1 MTNKFRKALLASLL
15 SMSGFVAYAQST
27 VTGTVKDANGE
38 PLIGVTVMADGEV
51 GAITDIDG
59 NFSIPNATS
68 STKLTVS
75 YIGYQEQQ
83 VAVGNRSRIDIVMQ
97 EDNQALDE
105 VVVVG
110 YGTMKKTDL
119 TGSISSVNTD
129 QLNAKGAPSVLENLQ
144 GSIPGVNITQTT
156 GRAGNSFDIEIR
168 GKSSNNPN
176 LKPLYI
182 VDGVAS
188 EDIDWLNPQ
197 DIERI
202 DVLKDASSTAIYGS
216 RATAGVVIVTTKSGT
231 TVGGVKSKPTISYDG
246 YWGFTKVTRMP
257 DFMDGQ
263 QFYDFRFRKF
273 LTYAGGALTSGRP
286 IYQMA
291 SNTTYNQ
298 MAIHNDDT
306 GEYRLRALME
316 NGQTVDWPDL
326 ITGSGH
332 QQNHYL
338 AISGATDRL
347 SYHMGIGYSS
357 EDGIYDGD
365 EQDKFNFK
373 GSLDGKINKYV
384 SAGFS
389 FNLARVNHDY
399 ASDKGVQYAYRQ
411 NVYCQPYD
419 AEGNINPA
427 PGNYL
432 ALGSTSNNQFSDQ
445 PSPLLYFAD
454 NNEVRNRQTWRALG
468 NVYLQINPV
477 KGLTI
482 KSTFSPSYT
491 YYREG
496 YFYDAPVFDDG
507 DTNVATKETDKQF
520 DWTWDNMVT
529 YDNFFGKDHH
539 LNVMGLFSM
548 MHTDVENQF
557 LAYTGVLD
565 GTLWWNLASG
575 TYMASSDDYGDS
587 GNSYTENSMV
597 SYALRANYT
606 FKERYMLTA
615 SVRWDGSSRF
625 RKGNRWGSFPS
636 VAVAWRL
643 SEEPFMVKARKW
655 LSNAKLRLSYG
666 VTGNNSG
673 IGDYATQVIVGGPS
687 YYPFGSTYLQG
698 FYPNGIVNAD
708 LQWERSHEFNVGLD
722 FGFFDERIRGSVDWY
737 SKTSKDLLFEVPLP
751 LEAGGTFMTTNV
763 GSVRNQGVEV
773 SLTTENIRTKDWRW
787 TTTFTFTHNKNE
799 VREINGV
806 GGNLITGEE
815 DGNLFIGETFN
826 NFYGFEWDGIV
837 SDRMMTV
844 PDNQVAKD
852 NGFTP
857 GTQVKEYDYYYKC
870 YQWAEGMPI
879 IVDRNGDGSFTDDD
893 KRIYNTDPKWSG
905 SFSTTLSYKGWDLS
919 ASLYTK
925 QGMWVN
931 SAFYGEYLDY
941 SQRGRTRLVVDNYIP
956 AGTLIDCDGV
966 NPDGT
971 YINPVY
977 QERTHYGSYPFPN
990 YGGNN
995 GFASTSNWISG
1006 DGAAAVNK
1014 YADASYVKVKHIT
1027 LGYTF
1032 PKKWTEKF
1040 GCSYLRLYCTVTNP
1054 FVWTDYKGFDPE
1066 WASADLDQDGPST
1079 ITCQFGANIKF

>member
-1 MTNKFRKALLASLL
+1 MTDKLRKALLASLF
-15 SMSGFVAYAQST
+15 SMTGFLAYAQST

-38 PLIGVTVMADGEV
+38 PLIGVTVMTDGKV
-51 GAITDIDG
+51 GAITDLDG
-59 NFSIPNATS
+59 NFSIPNATEQ
-68 STKLTVS
+68 TQLTIS
-75 YIGYQEQQ
+75 YIGYKDQTIQ
-83 VAVGNRSRIDIVMQ
+83 VGNKTRLNIVMQ
-97 EDNQALDE
+97 EDNQSLDE

-110 YGTMKKTDL
+110 YGTMKKSDL
-119 TGSISSVNTD
+119 TGSISSVNTQ

-144 GSIPGVNITQTT
+144 GAVAGVNITQTT

-168 GKSSNNPN
+168 GKSSTNSD
-176 LKPLYI
+176 LHPLYV
-182 VDGVAS
+182 VDGVTTD
-188 EDIDWLNPQ
+188 DIDWLNPQ

-231 TVGGVKSKPTISYDG
+231 TVDKKMSKPTISYDG
-246 YWGFTKVTRMP
+246 YYGVTNVARMP
-257 DFMDGQ
+257 DFMNGE
-263 QFYDFRFRKF
+263 QFYEFRFRKF
-273 LTYAGGALTSGRP
+273 LTYAGDGKLSSGNP
-286 IYQMA
+286 IYHI
-291 SNTTYNQ
+291 SDLTTFNQ

-316 NGQTVDWPDL
+316 NGQTIDWPDL
-326 ITGSGH
+326 VTGSGH

-338 AISGATDRL
+338 SVSGSSERL

-389 FNLARVNHDY
+389 FNLARINHDY
-399 ASDKGVQYAYRQ
+399 ASDKAIQYAYRQ

-419 AEGNINPA
+419 ADGNLNAA
-427 PGNYL
+427 PGNYI

-445 PSPLLYFAD
+445 ANPLLYFQA
-454 NNEVRNRQTWRALG
+454 ESKNRETWRALG
-468 NVYLQINPV
+468 NIYLQVNPV
-477 KGLTI
+477 KGLNI
-482 KSTFSPSYT
+482 KTTFSPNFT

-496 YFYDAPVFDDG
+496 YFYDAPAMDDG
-507 DTNVATKETDKQF
+507 DANIATKETQRSF

-529 YDNFFGKDHH
+529 YDNYFGTDHH
-539 LNVMGLFSM
+539 LNLMGLFSL
-548 MHTDVENQF
+548 MHSDNELQN

-565 GTLWWNLASG
+565 GTYWWNLNSG
-575 TYMASSDDYGDS
+575 TYNPTDSGDS
-587 GNSYTENSMV
+587 YSENSML

-606 FKERYMLTA
+606 FKDRYMLTA
-615 SVRWDGSSRF
+615 TVRWDGSSKF
-625 RKGNRWGSFPS
+625 RKDYRWGSFPS
-636 VAVAWRL
+636 VAFAWRL
-643 SEEPFMVKARKW
+643 SEEPFMANARKW
-655 LSNAKLRLSYG
+655 LSNAKVRLSYG
-666 VTGNNSG
+666 VTGNNRG
-673 IGDYATQVIVGGPS
+673 IGDYATQVVVGGPI
-687 YYPFGSTYLQG
+687 YYPFGSTYMQG
-698 FYPNGIVNAD
+698 FYPDGIVDAM
-708 LQWERSHEFNVGLD
+708 LQWEKSHEFNVGLD
-722 FGFFDERIRGSVDWY
+722 FGFLDERIRGSVDWY
-737 SKTSKDLLFEVPLP
+737 TKTSKDLLFEVPLP
-751 LEAGGTFMTTNV
+751 LEAGGVEMTTNV
-763 GSVRNQGVEV
+763 GSVRNTGVEV

-787 TTTFTFTHNKNE
+787 TTTFTFSANKNT

-806 GGNLITGEE
+806 GGNLVTGTET
-815 DGNLFIGETFN
+815 GNLFIGEPYN
-826 NFYGFEWDGIV
+826 NFYGYEWDGIV

-844 PDNQVAKD
+844 PNNEIAIQS
-852 NGFTP
+852 GFTP
-857 GTQVKEYDYYYKC
+857 GTKVKEYEYYYKC

-879 IVDRNGDGSFTDDD
+879 IVDRNGDGKFDDSD
-893 KRIYNTDPKWSG
+893 KKIYNTDPKWTG

-956 AGTLIDCDGV
+956 AGTLIDCDGI

-977 QERTHYGSYPFPN
+977 QEKTHYGSYPFPN
-990 YGGNN
+990 SGGSN
-995 GFASTSNWISG
+995 GFAATSNWLSG

-1014 YADASYVKVKHIT
+1014 YADASYVKVKNIT

-1040 GCSYLRLYCTVTNP
+1040 GCSFLRLYCTVTNP
-1054 FVWTDYKGFDPE
+1054 FVWTSYKGFDPE

-1079 ITCQFGANIKF
+1079 VTWQFGANIKF

>member
-1 MTNKFRKALLASLL
+1 
-15 SMSGFVAYAQST
+15 MSGFVAYAQST

-38 PLIGVTVMADGEV
+38 PLIGVTVMADGKV

-59 NFSIPNATS
+59 NFSIPNATE
-68 STKLTVS
+68 STKITIS
-75 YIGYQEQQ
+75 YIGYQEQTIS
-83 VAVGNRSRIDIVMQ
+83 VGNRSRIDIVMQ

-110 YGTMKKTDL
+110 YGTMKKSDL
-119 TGSISSVNTD
+119 TGSISSVNTE

-144 GSIPGVNITQTT
+144 GSVPGVNITQTT
-156 GRAGNSFDIEIR
+156 GRAGNTFDIEIR
-168 GKSSNNPN
+168 GKSSNNTS
-176 LKPLYI
+176 LHPLYI

-231 TVGGVKSKPTISYDG
+231 TVSGEMSKPTISYDG
-246 YWGFTKVTRMP
+246 YYGITNVARMP

-306 GEYRLRALME
+306 GDYRLKQMMA
-316 NGQTVDWPDL
+316 NGETVDWPDL

-338 AISGATDRL
+338 SISGANNRL
-347 SYHMGIGYSS
+347 SYHMGVGYSS

-373 GSLDGKINKYV
+373 GSLDAKINKYV

-419 AEGNINPA
+419 ENGDINPA

-468 NVYLQINPV
+468 NVYVQIMPV

-482 KSTFSPSYT
+482 KSTFSPNFT

-507 DTNVATKETDKQF
+507 DANIATKSTEKTL

-529 YDNFFGKDHH
+529 YDNYFGKDHH
-539 LNVMGLFSM
+539 LNLMGLVSM
-548 MHTDVENQF
+548 LHTDVEAQD

-565 GTLWWNLASG
+565 GTLWWNLNSG
-575 TYMASSDDYGDS
+575 TYNADES
-587 GNSYTENSMV
+587 GNSYAENSMV
-597 SYALRANYT
+597 SYAFRANYT

-615 SVRWDGSSRF
+615 SIRWDGSSRF
-625 RKGNRWGSFPS
+625 RKGNRWGAFPS
-636 VAVAWRL
+636 AAFAWRL
-643 SEEPFMVKARKW
+643 SEEPFMAKTRKW
-655 LSNAKLRLSYG
+655 LSNAKIRLSYG
-666 VTGNNSG
+666 ETGNNRG
-673 IGDYATQVIVGGPS
+673 IGDYATQITVGGPI

-698 FYPNGIVNAD
+698 FYPNGIVDRD
-708 LQWERSHEFNVGLD
+708 LQWEKSREFNVGLD
-722 FGFFDERIRGSVDWY
+722 FGFFNERIRGSVDWY
-737 SKTSKDLLFEVPLP
+737 TKTSRDLLYDVPLP
-751 LEAGGTFMTTNV
+751 LEAGGIYMTTNV
-763 GSVRNQGVEV
+763 GSVRNTGVEI

-787 TTTFTFTHNKNE
+787 TTTFTFAHNKNE

-806 GGNLITGEE
+806 GGN
-815 DGNLFIGETFN
+815 FI
-826 NFYGFEWDGIV
+826 
-837 SDRMMTV
+837 
-844 PDNQVAKD
+844 
-852 NGFTP
+852 
-857 GTQVKEYDYYYKC
+857 
-870 YQWAEGMPI
+870 
-879 IVDRNGDGSFTDDD
+879 
-893 KRIYNTDPKWSG
+893 
-905 SFSTTLSYKGWDLS
+905 KG
-919 ASLYTK
+919 
-925 QGMWVN
+925 
-931 SAFYGEYLDY
+931 
-941 SQRGRTRLVVDNYIP
+941 
-956 AGTLIDCDGV
+956 
-966 NPDGT
+966 
-971 YINPVY
+971 
-977 QERTHYGSYPFPN
+977 
-990 YGGNN
+990 
-995 GFASTSNWISG
+995 
-1006 DGAAAVNK
+1006 
-1014 YADASYVKVKHIT
+1014 
-1027 LGYTF
+1027 
-1032 PKKWTEKF
+1032 
-1040 GCSYLRLYCTVTNP
+1040 
-1054 FVWTDYKGFDPE
+1054 
-1066 WASADLDQDGPST
+1066 
-1079 ITCQFGANIKF
+1079 

>member
-496 YFYDAPVFDDG
+496 YFYDAP
-507 DTNVATKETDKQF
+507 QRRRPI
-520 DWTWDNMVT
+520 
-529 YDNFFGKDHH
+529 
-539 LNVMGLFSM
+539 S
-548 MHTDVENQF
+548 
-557 LAYTGVLD
+557 
-565 GTLWWNLASG
+565 
-575 TYMASSDDYGDS
+575 
-587 GNSYTENSMV
+587 
-597 SYALRANYT
+597 
-606 FKERYMLTA
+606 
-615 SVRWDGSSRF
+615 
-625 RKGNRWGSFPS
+625 
-636 VAVAWRL
+636 
-643 SEEPFMVKARKW
+643 
-655 LSNAKLRLSYG
+655 
-666 VTGNNSG
+666 
-673 IGDYATQVIVGGPS
+673 
-687 YYPFGSTYLQG
+687 
-698 FYPNGIVNAD
+698 
-708 LQWERSHEFNVGLD
+708 
-722 FGFFDERIRGSVDWY
+722 
-737 SKTSKDLLFEVPLP
+737 
-751 LEAGGTFMTTNV
+751 
-763 GSVRNQGVEV
+763 
-773 SLTTENIRTKDWRW
+773 SLTGR
-787 TTTFTFTHNKNE
+787 
-799 VREINGV
+799 
-806 GGNLITGEE
+806 
-815 DGNLFIGETFN
+815 
-826 NFYGFEWDGIV
+826 
-837 SDRMMTV
+837 
-844 PDNQVAKD
+844 
-852 NGFTP
+852 
-857 GTQVKEYDYYYKC
+857 GTI
-870 YQWAEGMPI
+870 W
-879 IVDRNGDGSFTDDD
+879 
-893 KRIYNTDPKWSG
+893 
-905 SFSTTLSYKGWDLS
+905 
-919 ASLYTK
+919 
-925 QGMWVN
+925 
-931 SAFYGEYLDY
+931 
-941 SQRGRTRLVVDNYIP
+941 
-956 AGTLIDCDGV
+956 
-966 NPDGT
+966 
-971 YINPVY
+971 
-977 QERTHYGSYPFPN
+977 
-990 YGGNN
+990 
-995 GFASTSNWISG
+995 
-1006 DGAAAVNK
+1006 
-1014 YADASYVKVKHIT
+1014 
-1027 LGYTF
+1027 
-1032 PKKWTEKF
+1032 
-1040 GCSYLRLYCTVTNP
+1040 
-1054 FVWTDYKGFDPE
+1054 
-1066 WASADLDQDGPST
+1066 
-1079 ITCQFGANIKF
+1079 